1 MGDIPELEL
10 AAQIAKHHHE
20 RWDGNG
26 YPDRLSGEAIPFAAR
41 LTALAEVFDALT
53 HERHHR
59 SAWSTRDALAHIAS
73 QRGKQFDP
81 KMTDIFIKLI
91 RDLQS
96 THEDLDVF
104 LAEGARESRLLIAH
118 KQITRALQEGM
129 SPPK

>member
-1 MGDIPELEL
+1 
-10 AAQIAKHHHE
+10 
-20 RWDGNG
+20 
-26 YPDRLSGEAIPFAAR
+26 
-41 LTALAEVFDALT
+41 
-53 HERHHR
+53 
-59 SAWSTRDALAHIAS
+59 
-73 QRGKQFDP
+73 
-81 KMTDIFIKLI
+81 MTDIFIKLI